1 MPKVAYTEQERE
13 RIRDELVKVALEL
26 MSRQGIQHTTVEQVY
41 RAVGISRTFF
51 YSYFPTKEDLVVETL
66 YMQQPKILEYAR
78 SLAEDP
84 SLSWRESLTRFLR
97 TCCYGERYGIAVM
110 TVEEQRRLFRRLPE
124 ESCRRFREKQRLLF
138 GGILEM
144 FGVKP
149 DRERVE
155 LVTNLVLTVMVV
167 RRAIPETLSF
177 FVPEAADRTVEF
189 QINAIADCLERL
201 REPRS

>member
-78 SLAEDP
+78 SLAED
-84 SLSWRESLTRFLR
+84 
-97 TCCYGERYGIAVM
+97 
-110 TVEEQRRLFRRLPE
+110 RRLA
-124 ESCRRFREKQRLLF
+124 
-138 GGILEM
+138 GGS
-144 FGVKP
+144 
-149 DRERVE
+149 R
-155 LVTNLVLTVMVV
+155 
-167 RRAIPETLSF
+167 
-177 FVPEAADRTVEF
+177 
-189 QINAIADCLERL
+189 
-201 REPRS
+201 

>member
-84 SLSWRESLTRFLR
+84 SLSRREPLTPFLR
-97 TCCYGERYGIAVM
+97 TCR
-110 TVEEQRRLFRRLPE
+110 
-124 ESCRRFREKQRLLF
+124 
-138 GGILEM
+138 
-144 FGVKP
+144 
-149 DRERVE
+149 
-155 LVTNLVLTVMVV
+155 
-167 RRAIPETLSF
+167 
-177 FVPEAADRTVEF
+177 
-189 QINAIADCLERL
+189 
-201 REPRS
+201 